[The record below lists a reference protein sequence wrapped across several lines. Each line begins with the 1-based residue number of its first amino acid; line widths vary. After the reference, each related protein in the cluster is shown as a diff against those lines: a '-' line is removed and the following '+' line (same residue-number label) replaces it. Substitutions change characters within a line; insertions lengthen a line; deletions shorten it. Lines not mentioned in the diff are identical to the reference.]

1 MFCFVL
7 FAGSGGFDSNAGG
20 FQNSPADGG
29 GASGSPNK
37 ADRNRNLTPVFIK
50 QLEVDAR
57 CDGQSATLDG
67 KPLRQIK
74 IVGVIVEVKE
84 SSTNVQYTVE
94 DSTGRINCKK
104 WIDDN
109 TDDPWRQKERDALK
123 EGVYVKVFGQLREF
137 QGHKNVNAF
146 EVYPIVDFNEVT
158 FHMLE
163 TLHVH
168 LINTHGEKP
177 VVISNTPSN
186 THLLPLGSV
195 LYTCIVVITF

>member
-1 MFCFVL
+1 MLSVPPSHELCGPEPFPQELENQCE
-7 FAGSGGFDSNAGG
+7 
-20 FQNSPADGG
+20 
-29 GASGSPNK
+29 
-37 ADRNRNLTPVFIK
+37 NRKLTPVFIK
-50 QLEVDAR
+50 QLEVDAQ
-57 CDGQSATLDG
+57 CDGQSATLDN

-74 IVGVIVEVKE
+74 IMGVIVEVKE

-137 QGHKNVNAF
+137 QGHKNINAF
-146 EVYPIVDFNEVT
+146 EVYPVVDFNEVT

-168 LINTHGEKP
+168 LVNTHGEKHVP
-177 VVISNTPSN
+177 P
-186 THLLPLGSV
+186 HPLNI
-195 LYTCIVVITF
+195 LKCIYNGVF